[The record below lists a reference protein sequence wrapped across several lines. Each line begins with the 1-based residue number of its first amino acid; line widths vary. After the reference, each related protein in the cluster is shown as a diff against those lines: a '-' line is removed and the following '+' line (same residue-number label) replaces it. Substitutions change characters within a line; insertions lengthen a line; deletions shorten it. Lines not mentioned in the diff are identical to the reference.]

1 MILASPGCAVL
12 HLGSQQAGDPED
24 PDEYDSADFRNVDA
38 LAVAKE
44 AGMVEAISAVMMRGV
59 PKSLVPASLV
69 GFSAFLSFFK
79 WNGSGLS
86 SALSDGSAFGTAD
99 GPIRSCSFRCIFV
112 GAMSSSV
119 SPFSTG
125 GAMTI
130 AGCPYRNVKD
140 QLTNWMIPV
149 AILIPVACAVL
160 ASVGAFGFFHVVD
173 LKIQN
178 RYFLKNCP
186 SERDMGKGSFL
197 MRWENKN

>member
-1 MILASPGCAVL
+1 MNTILLISGMSML
-12 HLGSQQAGDPED
+12 
-24 PDEYDSADFRNVDA
+24 

-69 GFSAFLSFFK
+69 GFSAFLSFFS
-79 WNGSGLS
+79 SGTGVVCPLLYPMVPHL
-86 SALSDGSAFGTAD
+86 AQQMGLN
-99 GPIRSCSFRCIFV
+99 PIMLFSCIFV

-160 ASVGAFGFFHVVD
+160 ASVGAFGFFH
-173 LKIQN
+173 
-178 RYFLKNCP
+178 
-186 SERDMGKGSFL
+186 M
-197 MRWENKN
+197 